1 MKTLD
6 CLTSHR
12 HKSAHVVCYLL
23 TDRLH
28 DGRNAQVRAD
38 QLPRTLTAWLA
49 ELGAHS
55 PLVDELAKAVCV
67 GDWPTAHAVADR
79 LSVDVDVD
87 VDVAVAA

>member
-6 CLTSHR
+6 CLMWHHH
-12 HKSAHVVCYLL
+12 HKSAPVVCYLL

-28 DGRNAQVRAD
+28 EGRKVQVRAD
-38 QLPRTLTAWLA
+38 QLPRTVAAWLA

-55 PLVDELAKAVCV
+55 PLIDELAKAVCA

-79 LSVDVDVD
+79 LSVDV
-87 VDVAVAA
+87 AIAA

>member
-1 MKTLD
+1 MKTLE
-6 CLTSHR
+6 CLMRHP

-28 DGRNAQVRAD
+28 DGRKAQVRAD
-38 QLPRTLTAWLA
+38 QLPRTLAAWLA

-55 PLVDELAKAVCV
+55 PLVDELAKAVCA
-67 GDWPTAHAVADR
+67 GDWPTAHAVADQ
-79 LSVDVDVD
+79 LC